1 MKEIMILGTEALN
14 LKEVVV
20 TPGKI
25 DFAKEK
31 FIELLDR
38 MVESYEGLVVT
49 EEEIKKFKQEL
60 ANLRGFKKGIED
72 FRKEKKK
79 AYSTPY
85 DIFEADVK
93 ELTSKIDFVVN
104 NINTQLDVFEEK
116 RKAEKQIKIDEIKNK
131 LIEKYGMDFN
141 FIEAKDFLNA
151 TKTIKSITVELEEQ
165 IANYVKAE
173 NDRIEKERLIQEKKE
188 MLEMLLETF
197 QDKFELRSKI
207 RYTEIEFL
215 LDVSTSE
222 IKETLQVMFQERK
235 DNENEFDRIQAEKE
249 ERKRMEEEE
258 QKRLSEIEKEEFVEE
273 VTETKEEVIEEVAE
287 EEIEV
292 PAPTQ
297 VKTKTVTIKFENMS
311 LNQANKLMQFIKD
324 NGIAYQVL

>member
-1 MKEIMILGTEALN
+1 MKELMILGTEALN

-49 EEEIKKFKQEL
+49 EEEIKKFKSEL

-116 RKAEKQIKIDEIKNK
+116 RKAEKQLKIDEIKSK

-151 TKTIKSITVELEEQ
+151 TKTIKSITMELEEQ
-165 IANYVKAE
+165 ITNYVKAE

-222 IKETLQVMFQERK
+222 IKETLQVMFRDRK
-235 DNENEFDRIQAEKE
+235 DNENEFDRVQAENEEKKRIKEEEQNRLAELEKE
-249 ERKRMEEEE
+249 EV
-258 QKRLSEIEKEEFVEE
+258 VEGVE
-273 VTETKEEVIEEVAE
+273 EEVIE

-292 PAPTQ
+292 PTPTPI
-297 VKTKTVTIKFENMS
+297 KTKTVTIKFENMS
-311 LNQANKLMQFIKD
+311 LNQANELMQFIKD
-324 NGIAYQVL
+324 NGISYQVL

>member
-1 MKEIMILGTEALN
+1 MKELMILGTEALN

-85 DIFEADVK
+85 DVFEADVK

-104 NINTQLDVFEEK
+104 NINNQLDVFEEK

-151 TKTIKSITVELEEQ
+151 TKTIKSITTELEEQ

-311 LNQANKLMQFIKD
+311 LNQANELMQFIKD

>member
-85 DIFEADVK
+85 DVFESDVK

-116 RKAEKQIKIDEIKNK
+116 RKAEKQLKIDEIKNK
-131 LIEKYGMDFN
+131 LIEKYAMDFN

-151 TKTIKSITVELEEQ
+151 TKTIKSITTELEEQ

-235 DNENEFDRIQAEKE
+235 DNENEFDRIQAENE
-249 ERKRMEEEE
+249 EKKKLKEEE
-258 QKRLSEIEKEEFVEE
+258 QKRIIELEKEEVVEE
-273 VTETKEEVIEEVAE
+273 VVETKEEVIEE
-287 EEIEV
+287 EIEV
-292 PAPTQ
+292 PAHAP

-311 LNQANKLMQFIKD
+311 LNQANELMQFIKD
-324 NGIAYQVL
+324 NGICYEVL

>member
-151 TKTIKSITVELEEQ
+151 TKTIKSITTELEEQ

-235 DNENEFDRIQAEKE
+235 DNENEFDRIQAENE
-249 ERKRMEEEE
+249 EKKRMEEEE
-258 QKRLSEIEKEEFVEE
+258 QKRLSKIEKEEAIEE
-273 VTETKEEVIEEVAE
+273 VTETKEEVIEEVVE

-292 PAPTQ
+292 PAPTP

-311 LNQANKLMQFIKD
+311 LNQANELMQFIKD

>member
-1 MKEIMILGTEALN
+1 MKELMILGTEALN

-85 DIFEADVK
+85 DVFEADVK

-104 NINTQLDVFEEK
+104 NINNQLDVFEEK
-116 RKAEKQIKIDEIKNK
+116 RKAEKQLKIDEIKNK

-151 TKTIKSITVELEEQ
+151 TKTIKSITTELEEQ
-165 IANYVKAE
+165 IVNYVKAE

-235 DNENEFDRIQAEKE
+235 DNENEFDRIQAENE
-249 ERKRMEEEE
+249 EKKRLEEEE

-311 LNQANKLMQFIKD
+311 LNQANELMQFIKD

>member
-1 MKEIMILGTEALN
+1 MKELMILGTEALN

-38 MVESYEGLVVT
+38 MVESYDGLVIT

-116 RKAEKQIKIDEIKNK
+116 RKAEKQLKIDEIKNK
-131 LIEKYGMDFN
+131 LTEKYGMGFN

-151 TKTIKSITVELEEQ
+151 TKTIKSITIELEEQ
-165 IANYVKAE
+165 ITNYVKAE

-235 DNENEFDRIQAEKE
+235 DNENEFDRIQAENE
-249 ERKRMEEEE
+249 EKKRLKEEE
-258 QKRLSEIEKEEFVEE
+258 QKRIAELGKEEVVEE
-273 VTETKEEVIEEVAE
+273 VEETKEEVIEE
-287 EEIEV
+287 EIET
-292 PAPTQ
+292 PAPTPI
-297 VKTKTVTIKFENMS
+297 KTKTVTIKFENMS
-311 LNQANKLMQFIKD
+311 LNQANELMLFIKD
-324 NGIAYQVL
+324 NGISYQVL

>member
-131 LIEKYGMDFN
+131 LMEKYGMDFN

-235 DNENEFDRIQAEKE
+235 DNENEFDRIQAENE
-249 ERKRMEEEE
+249 EKKRLEEEE
-258 QKRLSEIEKEEFVEE
+258 QKRLSEIEKEEVVEE
-273 VTETKEEVIEEVAE
+273 VAETKEEVIEEVIE
-287 EEIEV
+287 EKVEV
-292 PAPTQ
+292 PTPTP

-311 LNQANKLMQFIKD
+311 LNQANELMQFIKD